1 MPETL
6 TDKEL
11 LEVTKKLLETYE
23 SELERESAERAKQA
37 TVDSQQAE
45 ILAQEKVEAEKQA
58 ELDAKA
64 QAEKEAKEKQELI
77 EFRENL
83 IKSVGDVEPIDYT
96 SKFVDLDSRLQTI
109 EKNTKVDESVGNS
122 GFYADVT
129 IIFFLWFIFP
139 AIFAYKSLNWF
150 FSWM

>member
-1 MPETL
+1 MAEVVVDEQSL
-6 TDKEL
+6 AVLKEFY
-11 LEVTKKLLETYE
+11 KSYE
-23 SELERESAERAKQA
+23 EEKERESAERAKQA

-139 AIFAYKSLNWF
+139 AIFSYKSLNWF